1 MPWRSVVIAKT
12 AAARVAAKA
21 AAASAALLLLIA
33 WPAIARAQVGSDLD
47 EERVVRRLE
56 IHGNVAY
63 ETGDLRKLLRTR
75 GKSFWKP
82 WQKSPLRSDFIRAD
96 RVTLAG
102 YYRRHGFLEAQVDSV
117 AIRPVGRSTRKWDV
131 HFFLTEGRRAV
142 VDSIRI
148 EGTGPVAEAEFRSAL
163 RYQRG
168 SPLDLPIVQASRDSV
183 VNVYAER
190 GYVLARVADSLEVHD
205 DRVSISYR
213 VNPGPRVMVDG
224 IKVEGTQKT
233 KPSFVSREM
242 LLRPGDVVRRSK
254 LILSQQRIY
263 DSGLYSDVQM
273 ELEPVDSTSHRAALV
288 VSVREQKMGWIDAG
302 IGYGTVDQLR
312 LTGQWGQRNIFRSSM
327 RFVATGRLGLRVLR
341 DPWRTVPGDRRL
353 DVALTHPWPLGV
365 RMQTTLGAYA
375 EDQPVIEETDPAP
388 LRAYGGSIV
397 FATPFLRDT
406 RSYLSYELRHVIED
420 SVSIAAGGVSYTTN
434 RIALTSERDTRRDI
448 FNPKQGGDL
457 LGKVEFVTGSR
468 PGAGGFANIGAQG
481 TGYLPLKKGAVLAF
495 RVRGGFIE
503 PWGSKSLAD
512 STLLIPP
519 ELNEIPVE
527 DRFRT
532 GGASTVRGYLE
543 NELGS
548 RTVYDSTGV
557 SSIEARGGQVLI
569 LASAELR
576 FPLIWIVSGA
586 AFLDAGNVWERPEDI
601 NLSRI
606 FSLAGGAGYND
617 MRYSGGIGVRIGTPV
632 GPIRF
637 DYGWKIRSPRTPFEP
652 DLSPR
657 RGEFHFSLGY
667 PY

>member
-1 MPWRSVVIAKT
+1 MRGRNQDPFAPWR
-12 AAARVAAKA
+12 R
-21 AAASAALLLLIA
+21 AASVSAIAAALLSVFC
-33 WPAIARAQVGSDLD
+33 PATGRAQVGSDLD
-47 EERVVRRLE
+47 VERVVRKIE
-56 IHGNVAY
+56 IHGNVAF
-63 ETGDLRKLLRTR
+63 ETSDLRNLLRTR
-75 GKSFWKP
+75 GRSFWKP

-96 RVTLAG
+96 RVALAS
-102 YYRRHGFLEAQVDSV
+102 YYRRHGFLDARVDSV
-117 AIRPVGRSTRKWDV
+117 GVRPVGTSAKKWDV
-131 HFFLTEGRRAV
+131 HFFLTEGPRAV

-148 EGTGPVAEAEFRSAL
+148 TGTGPVSEAEFRAAL
-163 RYQRG
+163 LYRTG

-190 GYVLARVADSLEVHD
+190 GYVLARVADSLEVYDH
-205 DRVSISYR
+205 RVAISYR
-213 VNPGPRVMVDG
+213 VNPGPRVAVER

-233 KPSFVSREM
+233 KPSYVSREM
-242 LLRPGDVVRRSK
+242 LLRQGDIVRRSK

-273 ELEPVDSTSHRAALV
+273 ELEPMDSTTRRADLV

-327 RFVATGRLGLRVLR
+327 RFVATGRLGLRVLQN
-341 DPWRTVPGDRRL
+341 PLRTVYGDRRL

-365 RMQTTLGAYA
+365 RMQTTLGAYT
-375 EDQPVIEETDPAP
+375 EDQPVIEKTDLFP

-406 RSYLSYELRHVIED
+406 RSYTSYELRHVVRD

-434 RIALTSERDTRRDI
+434 RVGFTSERDTRKDI

-468 PGAGGFANIGAQG
+468 PGAGGFANIGAQAI
-481 TGYLPLKKGAVLAF
+481 GYLPLKSGVVLAA

-503 PWGSKSLAD
+503 PWGAKSSTD
-512 STLLIPP
+512 STISIPR
-519 ELNEIPVE
+519 ELNEVPVE
-527 DRFRT
+527 DRYRT

-548 RTVYDSTGV
+548 QTIFDSTGV
-557 SSIEARGGQVLI
+557 SHVEDRGGQVLI
-569 LASAELR
+569 LASAEIR
-576 FPLIWIVSGA
+576 FRLIWIVSGA

-601 NLSRI
+601 NLGRI
-606 FSLAGGAGYND
+606 FSFGGGAGYND
-617 MRYSGGIGVRIGTPV
+617 MRYSGGVGVRIGTPV

-652 DLSPR
+652 DLSAR

>member
-1 MPWRSVVIAKT
+1 MRGRVQDPFAPSRWAATATAIAIT
-12 AAARVAAKA
+12 G
-21 AAASAALLLLIA
+21 ALLLA
-33 WPAIARAQVGSDLD
+33 GSPATVRAQLGSDLD
-47 EERVVRRLE
+47 VERVVRKVE

-63 ETGDLRKLLRTR
+63 KTKELRNLLRTR
-75 GKSFWKP
+75 GSSFWKP
-82 WQKSPLRSDFIRAD
+82 WQKNPLRSDFVRAD
-96 RVTLAG
+96 RVALTA
-102 YYRRHGFLEAQVDSV
+102 YYRRHGFLDAVVDSA
-117 AIRPVGRSTRKWDV
+117 AIRPVGKSTKKWDV
-131 HFFLTEGRRAV
+131 HFYVTEGPRAV

-148 EGTGPVAEAEFRSAL
+148 QGTGPLSEAEFRGAL
-163 RYQRG
+163 RFHRG

-183 VNVYAER
+183 VNEYAER
-190 GYVLARVADSLEVHD
+190 GYVLARVIDSLEVHD
-205 DRVSISYR
+205 HGVTISYR
-213 VNPGPRVMVDG
+213 VNPGPKVAVEQ

-233 KPSFVSREM
+233 KPSYVAREM

-273 ELEPVDSTSHRAALV
+273 ELEPVDSTTHRAGLV

-327 RFVATGRLGLRVLR
+327 RFVVTGRLGLRVLPH
-341 DPWRTVPGDRRL
+341 PWRTVPGDRRL

-365 RMQTTLGAYA
+365 RMQTTLGAYV

-388 LRAYGGSIV
+388 LRAYGGSVV

-406 RSYLSYELRHVIED
+406 RSYISYELRHVIED

-434 RIALTSERDTRRDI
+434 RIALTSERDSRKDI

-468 PGAGGFANIGAQG
+468 PGAGGFANISAQG
-481 TGYLPLKKGAVLAF
+481 SRYLPLKSGAVLAV

-503 PWGSKSLAD
+503 PWGSKSMTD
-512 STLLIPP
+512 STLTIPR

-527 DRFRT
+527 DRYRT

-576 FPLIWIVSGA
+576 FPLFWVLSGA

-606 FSLAGGAGYND
+606 FSFGGGAGYND
-617 MRYSGGIGVRIGTPV
+617 MRYSGGVGLRIGTPV

-652 DLSPR
+652 DLSAR